1 MSHKR
6 GSAAI
11 LLGFS
16 ITAAL
21 YGQKKADFSRFVVA
35 GDSLSAGYQNSQL
48 IESGQVHGYAN
59 VIATQAGVSLKLP
72 LIGPP
77 GYPQVYAVPPSY
89 AFVIGLTPQP
99 RLNYQQTLDVAVPGF
114 TVGALVGLPSSC
126 PPDFSNPIA
135 VMAVEILNPS
145 CSNPGP
151 TELAEAAALKPTTA
165 IPLV

>member
-59 VIATQAGVSLKLP
+59 VIATQAGVSLNLP
-72 LIGPP
+72 LLPSP
-77 GYPQVYAVPPSY
+77 GYPQITIEQNFAV
-89 AFVIGLTPQP
+89 ATGWTPQL
-99 RLNYQQTLDVAVPGF
+99 RLNTDQ
-114 TVGALVGLPSSC
+114 
-126 PPDFSNPIA
+126 
-135 VMAVEILNPS
+135 
-145 CSNPGP
+145 
-151 TELAEAAALKPTTA
+151 
-165 IPLV
+165 

>member
-72 LIGPP
+72 LVPPP
-77 GYPQVYAVPPSY
+77 GIS
-89 AFVIGLTPQP
+89 
-99 RLNYQQTLDVAVPGF
+99 
-114 TVGALVGLPSSC
+114 
-126 PPDFSNPIA
+126 PDHH
-135 VMAVEILNPS
+135 
-145 CSNPGP
+145 
-151 TELAEAAALKPTTA
+151 
-165 IPLV
+165 